1 MGLGISPST
10 SSKAVGAETTQR
22 PCRPHH
28 SPFPTGAVPDGW
40 AQRGFLEPTNPSVTR
55 ALGCSALSSPS
66 RHGVCVCGRGKCV
79 GPPLHLPGPRGTHGM
94 RLSLGSARMAPR
106 SRSAPVATSPS
117 CPLSL
122 CRARYQLLPCGWDGL
137 RKGTPHQEGGP
148 GPGGTAH
155 PTAQGVTSTAS
166 MMVTTSPLWNASS
179 PALGL
184 VWSCLVTHCVPAGQC
199 FCRKKAGSP
208 GCSAPRSAPAGRT
221 AWWHRTGT
229 TSWWDG
235 MPQCHIPVPVQ
246 CRRGQ

>member
-1 MGLGISPST
+1 MRGCGAGDLSQHQQQGSRSRDHTEAMQTPPQPLPHRGCPRWLGTTGVFGANKSLGDPGSGLLCPQQPLQT
-10 SSKAVGAETTQR
+10 W
-22 PCRPHH
+22 C
-28 SPFPTGAVPDGW
+28 
-40 AQRGFLEPTNPSVTR
+40 
-55 ALGCSALSSPS
+55 
-66 RHGVCVCGRGKCV
+66 VCVGGGGKCV

-166 MMVTTSPLWNASS
+166 MTVTTSPLWNASS

-229 TSWWDG
+229 TSW
-235 MPQCHIPVPVQ
+235 
-246 CRRGQ
+246 